1 MSEREK
7 SRVLEVLPG
16 TDVCGYV
23 VEVQLGEGGFGTVF
37 RAQRGGQLYAL
48 KVLPIEEVGEWGVR
62 EMLTLARV
70 QHPNVVRL
78 LGHGQWPDQAPR
90 YFVVIMEYVP
100 GRRLDVW
107 ASTENPSAREVVRKL
122 LGVAQA
128 LAATH
133 RVKVVHRDVKEA
145 NILVRDGTGEVV
157 LVDFGVGS
165 DEEASWRTGGVLPP
179 ATPDYRSPEAWLFEK
194 ENKDRPG
201 AHYRP
206 TPSDDLYAL
215 GVVLYWLLTN
225 RRPFYVE
232 GRKGVEAVLTEAP
245 KPPHLLNPRV
255 PVELSELCLRLLAK
269 KPEERHP
276 DAQALCTA
284 LTELL
289 ERHEAAWEGPLCET
303 FNEHTLTT
311 RPGPGADELALW
323 VKEAREAQVRPRRG
337 RRPLVLVEDAP
348 PAPVACA
355 APALSPPELGA
366 ASGPS
371 GPMVQEPAMEELPEA
386 PAVHPVE
393 PVAPA
398 PEGLVSAPA
407 QVPSSSTSAEE
418 HQVLA
423 RAPGISLW
431 VAVVLVLAAVVGMA
445 AVRLGTLRP
454 RPIATLPT
462 APIELG
468 ARLFPAIPETAEET
482 TWQVGKNG
490 WEVATPVKPPEADR
504 DNSFPV
510 AEASVKNP
518 QQEQKKQQKALA
530 PVAKTI
536 ITGVACLGIACTGP
550 QVRPTP
556 PAEEC
561 PPGAVEAMEKLR
573 IKLGDTGDAAFHA
586 EGNPRPVTV
595 KEGWTSARLPIP
607 WKGLPPGTILV
618 GKLIFGG
625 ERVYGRFTEARLP
638 EGGGTVRVCAEVWEE
653 RRPGT
658 PIWPGSTADNVKV
671 GSAVIVKAVERF
683 GAEE

>member
-1 MSEREK
+1 
-7 SRVLEVLPG
+7 
-16 TDVCGYV
+16 
-23 VEVQLGEGGFGTVF
+23 
-37 RAQRGGQLYAL
+37 
-48 KVLPIEEVGEWGVR
+48 
-62 EMLTLARV
+62 
-70 QHPNVVRL
+70 
-78 LGHGQWPDQAPR
+78 
-90 YFVVIMEYVP
+90 MEYVP

-145 NILVRDGTGEVV
+145 NILVRDDTGEVV

-206 TPSDDLYAL
+206 APSDDLYAL

-245 KPPHLLNPRV
+245 KPAHLLNPRV

-269 KPEERHP
+269 KPEKRPP

-289 ERHEAAWEGPLCET
+289 ERQEAAWEGPLCET

-311 RPGPGADELALW
+311 RPGPGADELVLW
-323 VKEAREAQVRPRRG
+323 VKEAREAQARPRRG

-348 PAPVACA
+348 PAPVAGA
-355 APALSPPELGA
+355 APAPPPPEPGA
-366 ASGPS
+366 AASPS
-371 GPMVQEPAMEELPEA
+371 APSLMA
-386 PAVHPVE
+386 PAPGDLPKAPDAHPVE

-407 QVPSSSTSAEE
+407 QVPPSSTSVEE

-423 RAPGISLW
+423 RATSISLW
-431 VAVVLVLAAVVGMA
+431 VAVVLLLAAVVGMA
-445 AVRLGTLRP
+445 AVQLGTLHP
-454 RPIATLPT
+454 RPIATSPI
-462 APIELG
+462 APIAPG
-468 ARLFPAIPETAEET
+468 ARLFPAVPETFGET
-482 TWQVGKNG
+482 TWQVGEIG

-504 DNSFPV
+504 DNSFTV

-518 QQEQKKQQKALA
+518 QQEQQKQQKVLA

-536 ITGVACLGIACTGP
+536 ITGIACLGVACTGP

-556 PAEEC
+556 PPEEC
-561 PPGAVEAMEKLR
+561 PPGAVEAMEKFR
-573 IKLGDTGDAAFHA
+573 IKLGDEGVAAFHA
-586 EGNPRPVTV
+586 EGDPRPIAVR
-595 KEGWTSARLPIP
+595 EGWTSVRLPVR
-607 WKGLPPGTILV
+607 WKGLPPDTSLV

-638 EGGGTVRVCAEVWEE
+638 EGGGTVRVCVEVWEE
-653 RRPGT
+653 RKPGT
-658 PIWPGSTADNVKV
+658 PIWPGSTAGNVKV
-671 GSAVIVKAVERF
+671 GSGLSVRAVERF
-683 GAEE
+683 GPEE